1 MYNNILH
8 SLSNYMLIGDN
19 LNVDFYNNKFKNQ
32 RNIPTTHLQNNRYI
46 KNTHPRN
53 ETNIQNN
60 KNSIHVIRQRDSL
73 FWAFYILKYGLF
85 SYEMSTCSQS
95 FSVENQEKFK
105 YIELIRQ
112 NKELLKL
119 HKIQK
124 ISCLENELANER
136 TISIKAFI
144 CMCII
149 ENINVCLINDRK
161 MYMNIL
167 DETLPIN
174 IIFKNKNKPNYCI
187 DFETNENKI
196 NDYKEKY
203 LIITSFNDKL
213 KSINSYTL
221 EELLDICK
229 KLNLNISTE
238 EKITKKYLYEFLS
251 KNY

>member
-1 MYNNILH
+1 MYNNILQ

-19 LNVDFYNNKFKNQ
+19 LKVDFYNNKFKNQ
-32 RNIPTTHLQNNRYI
+32 QKFQTTYQQNNR
-46 KNTHPRN
+46 NDRN
-53 ETNIQNN
+53 
-60 KNSIHVIRQRDSL
+60 NSIYVIRQKDSL

-124 ISCLENELANER
+124 INSLENELVNER
-136 TISIKAFI
+136 MISIKTFI
-144 CMCII
+144 SMCII
-149 ENINVCLINDRK
+149 ENINVCVINDRK

-187 DFETNENKI
+187 DFETNKNKI
-196 NDYKEKY
+196 NNYKEKY
-203 LIITSFNDKL
+203 LIITSFNNKL

-221 EELLDICK
+221 DELLEICK
-229 KLNLNISTE
+229 KMNLTISNE
-238 EKITKKYLYEFLS
+238 EKITKKYLYELLC
-251 KNY
+251 KYY

>member
-1 MYNNILH
+1 MYNNILQ

-19 LNVDFYNNKFKNQ
+19 LKVDFYNNKFKNQ
-32 RNIPTTHLQNNRYI
+32 QKFQTTYQQNNR
-46 KNTHPRN
+46 NDRN
-53 ETNIQNN
+53 
-60 KNSIHVIRQRDSL
+60 NSIYVIRQKDSL

-124 ISCLENELANER
+124 INSLENELVNER
-136 TISIKAFI
+136 MISIKTFI
-144 CMCII
+144 SMCII
-149 ENINVCLINDRK
+149 ENINVCVINDRK

-187 DFETNENKI
+187 DFETNKNKI
-196 NDYKEKY
+196 NNYKEKY

-221 EELLDICK
+221 DELLEICK
-229 KLNLNISTE
+229 KMNLTISNE
-238 EKITKKYLYEFLS
+238 EKITKKYLYELLC
-251 KNY
+251 KYY

>member
-1 MYNNILH
+1 MYNNILQ

-19 LNVDFYNNKFKNQ
+19 LKVDFYNNKFKNQ
-32 RNIPTTHLQNNRYI
+32 QKFQTTYQQNNR
-46 KNTHPRN
+46 NDRN
-53 ETNIQNN
+53 DRN
-60 KNSIHVIRQRDSL
+60 NSIYVIRQKDSL

-124 ISCLENELANER
+124 INSLENELVNER
-136 TISIKAFI
+136 MISIKTFI
-144 CMCII
+144 SMCII
-149 ENINVCLINDRK
+149 ENINVCVINDRK

-187 DFETNENKI
+187 DFETNKNKI
-196 NDYKEKY
+196 NNYKEKY

-221 EELLDICK
+221 DELLEICK
-229 KLNLNISTE
+229 KMNLTISNE
-238 EKITKKYLYEFLS
+238 EKITKKYLYELLC
-251 KNY
+251 KYY